1 MRAITK
7 ASLIAA
13 ALTLFTVLLIVVA
26 VRGSLQESC
35 EVCVTFLG
43 HTACREAVG
52 ATRDEAARTALD
64 NDLTIESIDL
74 AGERITEFYAEL
86 PINITVE
93 GDYHKIGSFV
103 SGVANLSRIV
113 TLHDFNVSPIAGSQ
127 NLKMNILAKT
137 YRYLDDEDE

>member
-43 HTACREAVG
+43 RTACREAVG

-64 NDLTIESIDL
+64 NACAFL
-74 AGERITEFYAEL
+74 ASGMTQTVQCTNTRPDRVTCPAE
-86 PINITVE
+86 
-93 GDYHKIGSFV
+93 
-103 SGVANLSRIV
+103 
-113 TLHDFNVSPIAGSQ
+113 
-127 NLKMNILAKT
+127 
-137 YRYLDDEDE
+137 